1 MISGDALVQRL
12 RVLAARVPFD
22 PAVQPGAT
30 AADFDSWPVPVPA
43 EARELLGRLGGFAV
57 PPVEFVLTGHP
68 RQGGDHGLP
77 HPHWLVTDDG
87 GGGVTWVDI
96 EADGRWGQVLMQYR
110 EGGLYVEA
118 DSLPKW
124 LDRLIGTAEE
134 LVDETG
140 FEDGV
145 QPYADEFWDL
155 LQLDGPDLP
164 LHPAAELRGRP
175 GTDPVVAGLAAR
187 VPDEALIADFRGALP
202 GSRARFDRTLRRY
215 RLERAVGGPV
225 FAAVPRD
232 PEPHRPR

>member
-1 MISGDALVQRL
+1 MISGDALVKRL
-12 RVLAARVPFD
+12 RALAARVPFD
-22 PAVQPGAT
+22 VAVQPGAT
-30 AADFDSWPVPVPA
+30 TADFDRWPVPVPPP
-43 EARELLGRLGGFAV
+43 ARELLGRLGGFAV

-68 RQGGDHGLP
+68 RQALDHGIP
-77 HPHWLVTDDG
+77 HPRWLVTDDG

-110 EGGLYVEA
+110 EGGLFVEA
-118 DSLPKW
+118 DSLPHW
-124 LDRLIGTAEE
+124 LDRLIGTAED

-145 QPYADEFWDL
+145 QPYADDFWDL
-155 LQLDGPDLP
+155 LQSDGPELP
-164 LHPAAELRGRP
+164 LYSAAELRGCP

-187 VPDEALIADFRGALP
+187 VPDGALIADLRGVLP
-202 GSRARFDRTLRRY
+202 GSRARFDRALRRY

-232 PEPHRPR
+232 SE